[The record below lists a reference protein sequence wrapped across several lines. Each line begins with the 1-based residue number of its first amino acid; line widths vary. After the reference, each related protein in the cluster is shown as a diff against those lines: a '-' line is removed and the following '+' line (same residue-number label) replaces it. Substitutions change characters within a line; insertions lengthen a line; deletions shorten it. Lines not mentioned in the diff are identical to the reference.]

1 MSQTKIIGGGAA
13 GAAGVL
19 AVGVE
24 QAVDPLFLAARIVL
38 KPADYSGFGKV
49 LGHYAVGQ
57 RSGEIAA
64 TLGAAA
70 HLARVRW
77 APPDGT
83 SFFVLERLKLGL
95 SISADVTSAAI
106 EQAYKATIVRGFKTD
121 FTANITSI
129 DLATLPRTNAMR
141 GSMGNSLMGAS
152 GPGICTTAGGTGQAL
167 TADAAPFA
175 MGVLSPLLLNVNAT
189 GTAVLG
195 KQGSQCPMQT
205 LYEYTSPSQHPVV
218 LSNLEG
224 VSVQNVLAGF
234 ATGTF
239 AIYTQWEWAEVVVF

>member
-1 MSQTKIIGGGAA
+1 MAQTKLIGGG
-13 GAAGVL
+13 L
-19 AVGVE
+19 ASQGSPGVE
-24 QAVDPLFLAARIVL
+24 LGIDPTFLAARIAL
-38 KPADYSGFGKV
+38 RPLDYAAKGNI
-49 LGHYAVGQ
+49 LGHYSVAQ

-77 APPDGT
+77 APPDGK
-83 SFFVLERLKLGL
+83 SFFVLMRLRMGL
-95 SISADVTSAAI
+95 SISADVTSGKI
-106 EQAYKATIVRGFKTD
+106 EQAYKATIQRGWKTD

-141 GSMGNSLMGAS
+141 GLMGNSLMGAA
-152 GPGICTTAGGTGQAL
+152 GPGICTTAGGTGQAM

-175 MGVLSPLLLNVNAT
+175 IATLPTLLLPTNST
-189 GTAVLG
+189 GTAVLLT
-195 KQGSQCPMQT
+195 QGAAAPMAT

-224 VSVQNVLAGF
+224 ISLQNVLAGY
-234 ATGTF
+234 ASGTF
-239 AIYTQWEWAEVVVF
+239 ALYTQWEWAEVEVY